1 MQYGERQQ
9 PMRGQKMPAS
19 LRLTKDEQEALRK
32 KSVEINKLLIQK
44 GKEPVKDSELA
55 HKLLELSIS
64 YVNVNL
70 SGELYLEI

>member
-1 MQYGERQQ
+1 
-9 PMRGQKMPAS
+9 MRGQKMPAS

>member
-1 MQYGERQQ
+1 
-9 PMRGQKMPAS
+9 MRGQKMPAS

-64 YVNVNL
+64 YVSVNL